1 MSDLQFRLGVVAIAV
16 VLIVGITSLR
26 FCGSV
31 PLPPKPPP
39 PTPKGTQSELFSKS
53 TTTPTVYKGFLDS
66 DAALAGVRAPTI
78 EEMSKKL
85 SYRSDEARH
94 TLELGEPPIE
104 VAGLRLRIERSGA
117 QVVLVIENVLK
128 SALAYHVVTAPIGKC
143 GMPQPLPMNAMVID
157 KQGTVR
163 RTECA
168 WHDGISIAVTKV
180 ETMEVPPLSAWYL
193 SALPPSVVGIEE
205 RIARGHH
212 PESAEKCS
220 PVLPQVVQTGLDRG
234 EIGWRDLVDFYSRHR
249 CQTYQFPSSYR
260 AFTRDNER
268 SVPASG
274 G

>member
-1 MSDLQFRLGVVAIAV
+1 MSDLQFRLGVVAIAL
-16 VLIVGITSLR
+16 VLIASITSLR

-31 PLPPKPPP
+31 PLPPKLPPP
-39 PTPKGTQSELFSKS
+39 APKGTQSELFSKS
-53 TTTPTVYKGFLDS
+53 TTTPTIYKGFLDN
-66 DAALAGVRAPTI
+66 DASLAGVRAPTI

-85 SYRSDEARH
+85 PYRSDEARH
-94 TLELGEPPIE
+94 VLELGQPPIE
-104 VAGLRLRIERSGA
+104 VAGLRLRIERSGT
-117 QVVLVIENVLK
+117 QVIMVIENELE
-128 SALAYHVVTAPIGKC
+128 SALAYHVVSTPSSKC
-143 GMPQPLPMNAMVID
+143 GMPQPLPMNAMAID

-163 RTECA
+163 RTECT
-168 WHDGISIAVTKV
+168 WHEGMSIVVTKV
-180 ETMEVPPLSAWYL
+180 ETMEVPPLSTWYL
-193 SALPPSVVGIEE
+193 SALPPSIVGIEE

-212 PESAEKCS
+212 PRTTEKCS
-220 PVLPQVVQTGLDRG
+220 PVLPQVVQSGLDRG